1 MNAKTFQTGIL
12 AVFLLALALPAVAQV
27 VSPPEPL
34 VAEGEI
40 IPGVGAVTSISN
52 LAINNT
58 GGWLV
63 EADTDNPDTTADS
76 VLIKS
81 GALFLREGDGLSLPL
96 GAALGSFDSININD
110 SGNSGWNFFLDNLPS
125 GQDSGVYFNSTLVI
139 QEGDIS
145 TAPEFT
151 PGTPYLGY
159 FDVKMN
165 NGNLMLLVAS
175 MDDPAIVGSVDR
187 ALLRVQVD
195 GTGAL
200 ISESVHAKEGDI
212 LPGQVE
218 PVADFGTG
226 PHQSDINDSGQLL
239 FFADLAGS
247 TSTDGAIY
255 RDMTLLA
262 QEGSPSPV
270 AGRLYQFLSSRGL
283 DLNNNGNYVF
293 KANLD
298 GSTSDDDLI
307 IVDGSVFRREG
318 DSLPAIG
325 GFTFT
330 SFGTSS
336 GPVKIDDD
344 GDVLWFG
351 DWNDPDT
358 TVDTGLFLN
367 DRLIVQEGVTSIGGL
382 VVDTIS
388 SGSDAFDMS
397 DDGSFVIFEAT
408 LAGGINGA
416 FRIEISDGGGGGPNE
431 PPVALCRN
439 VTVTVD
445 ENCRADA
452 SIDAGSFDPDG
463 DPITLSQ
470 SPPGPYDIGDT
481 TVTLT
486 VTDDGGLSDTCT
498 GTVTVVDP
506 VPPEISVALDPAE
519 LWPPNHRM
527 IDVDAIV
534 TATDN
539 CSTPAV
545 ELVSVTSSEPDN
557 GEGDG
562 DTINDIQGADL
573 GTADFLLQLRAERAG
588 TGNGRTYTATYT
600 ATDSSGNQASG
611 AGTAFVPHDQG
622 GKTDPVE
629 TTMSKTGKGSKLDW
643 TDVPGASY
651 YNVIRGDLGSLWVD
665 VEAIHLGTVR
675 CVRGQTV
682 QSDTEGQEDPDIPA
696 VGEAFFY
703 VVEYVEAGAR
713 SGYGTESAP
722 KPRVVDAGD
731 CE

>member
-1 MNAKTFQTGIL
+1 MTAKRLSTTLVALTVLVL
-12 AVFLLALALPAVAQV
+12 AVPATAQV
-27 VSPPEPL
+27 VFPPEPL
-34 VAEGEI
+34 VVEGEI
-40 IPGVGAVTSISN
+40 IPGVGTVTSISN
-52 LAINNT
+52 VAINNS
-58 GGWLV
+58 GAWIV
-63 EADTDNPDTTADS
+63 EVDTDNPNTDTDS

-81 GALFLREGDGLSLPL
+81 GALFLREGDPL
-96 GAALGSFDSININD
+96 AFPVGADLGSFDSVNIND
-110 SGNSGWNFFLDNLPS
+110 NGDSGWNFFLDNLPS
-125 GQDSGVYFNSTLVI
+125 SENSGVYFNSNLVI
-139 QEGDIS
+139 QESDTSG
-145 TAPEFT
+145 APEFT
-151 PGTPYLGY
+151 PGTPYIGF

-175 MDDPAIVGSVDR
+175 IDDPAISSSVDR
-187 ALLRVQVD
+187 ALVRVLV
-195 GTGAL
+195 GGGGAL
-200 ISESVHAKEGDI
+200 ISESVLAKEGEI
-212 LPGQVE
+212 LPGQTE

-226 PHQSDINDSGQLL
+226 PHQSDINDAGQILY
-239 FFADLAGS
+239 FADLSGS
-247 TSTDGAIY
+247 TSTDGTIY
-255 RDMTLLA
+255 RDLTLLA

-270 AGRLYQFLSSRGL
+270 AGRNYEFLSSRGL
-283 DLNNNGNYVF
+283 DLNNNGDWVF

-298 GSTSDDDLI
+298 GSTSDDDVI
-307 IVDGSVFRREG
+307 IVNGSVFRQEG
-318 DSLPAIG
+318 DTLPAIA
-325 GFTFT
+325 GFNFT
-330 SFGTSS
+330 SFGSSS

-367 DRLIVQEGVTSIGGL
+367 DRLIVQEGVTQIGGL
-382 VVDTIS
+382 VIDTIS
-388 SGSDAFDMS
+388 SGSDAFDFS
-397 DDGSFVIFEAT
+397 DDGSYVIFEAT
-408 LAGGINGA
+408 FVGGINA
-416 FRIEISDGGGGGPNE
+416 ALRIEISDGGGGPNE

-445 ENCRADA
+445 ETCQADA

-470 SPPGPYDIGDT
+470 APPGPYDIGDT
-481 TVTLT
+481 LVTLT

-506 VPPEISVALDPAE
+506 VPPEISVVLDPAE

-545 ELVSVTSSEPDN
+545 ELISVTSSEPDN

-562 DTINDIQGADL
+562 DTIDDIQGADI

-600 ATDSSGNQASG
+600 ATDSSGNQTSG

-675 CVRGQTV
+675 CVTGQTTR
-682 QSDTEGQEDPDIPA
+682 SDTEGREDPDIPA

-722 KPRVVDAGD
+722 KPRVVDSGD